1 MVSVFGSQGIM
12 ICIQFD
18 NKFDWLGFTYDL
30 VYSILVVVR
39 GDMGQDKILKPMKNI
54 DFVEYG
60 F

>member
-12 ICIQFD
+12 ICIKFD

>member
-12 ICIQFD
+12 ICIKFD

-30 VYSILVVVR
+30 VYSMLVVAR
-39 GDMGQDKILKPMKNI
+39 GHMGQDKILKPIKNI
-54 DFVEYG
+54 DFVEHG